1 MSPAQVCEVGLGAEQ
16 CGRGE
21 VCQPLHDKSRN
32 GLCQC
37 DQGTVRQE
45 GACVSTSSPL
55 PVSTPSFLPVNI
67 SVLVENKT
75 LTLPQ
80 TSVSLTVLTSPEP
93 SEANPYK

>member
-37 DQGTVRQE
+37 DQGTVRQG
-45 GACVSTSSPL
+45 GACVSTPSS
-55 PVSTPSFLPVNI
+55 LPVNI
-67 SVLVENKT
+67 SVFVENKT